1 MLLWFLPHH
10 SLWAGEAWKHY
21 LQLGQAQ
28 AVGQAGAG
36 ICVGLGRQDSKLE
49 DVKDIKGRL
58 PVPQD
63 KWDQPCPQ
71 PSAALGSSPYPSLQT
86 CAPRP
91 GLGSFLTISHL
102 LEAAV
107 FVLQL
112 MVAVMSLMGPAVWA
126 ASFH

>member
-1 MLLWFLPHH
+1 MLLWFLPHR
-10 SLWAGEAWKHY
+10 SLWAGKAWKHY

-28 AVGQAGAG
+28 AAGQAGAG
-36 ICVGLGRQDSKLE
+36 ICVGLGRQGSKLE
-49 DVKDIKGRL
+49 DVKDINGL
-58 PVPQD
+58 PVPQV
-63 KWDQPCPQ
+63 KRDQPCPQ

-91 GLGSFLTISHL
+91 GSGSFLTVSQL

-112 MVAVMSLMGPAVWA
+112 VVAVMSLMGPAVWA